1 MIDENHNGPDL
12 TPEPEKSTEPTPL
25 ASTPPAEVPDSTPA
39 TSEPKVIPETKEEKT
54 QPIAKKVPETGSAG
68 TNQPQPN
75 RAASTDDSTDVGTLS
90 EEPVGA
96 PTPPVPQR
104 RAGDWQAEMSARRI
118 AIELRKIET
127 HIRELLQDRDLR
139 RRRKLAGTYR
149 WRELEDDLNEL
160 RTSRRVDP
168 DTINEIQRLV
178 YRRHFLFTQLRFAA
192 ATRPTWNT

>member
-1 MIDENHNGPDL
+1 MTDERTNEPDL
-12 TPEPEKSTEPTPL
+12 APKRESSTETPPPAAAPEPEVSDSTSAAPTP
-25 ASTPPAEVPDSTPA
+25 
-39 TSEPKVIPETKEEKT
+39 KKN
-54 QPIAKKVPETGSAG
+54 QPTGSSSVD
-68 TNQPQPN
+68 QRPPN
-75 RAASTDDSTDVGTLS
+75 RATATDDSTDVGTLS

-96 PTPPVPQR
+96 PTPPIPQR

-127 HIRELLQDRDLR
+127 IIRELLQDRDLR